1 MDTMGRILDWIKE
14 KVRPRLLHQVNL
26 LNSGDASLV
35 DPLLRESLKKV
46 ADWSKGQRM
55 HRGQAPLRADELMAE
70 YLANIVEMPSPMSET
85 HGTVLDWIKNSV
97 RPDLLEQV
105 TILTTPAARPAEI
118 MGFGDAIRWLQQVPM
133 VMGVRLLTND
143 EIVTLILMRF
153 GPRDTIRPW

>member
-1 MDTMGRILDWIKE
+1 
-14 KVRPRLLHQVNL
+14 
-26 LNSGDASLV
+26 
-35 DPLLRESLKKV
+35 
-46 ADWSKGQRM
+46 
-55 HRGQAPLRADELMAE
+55 MAE